1 MCCWNHHDDALL
13 NCVSKDDLNSLCQLS
28 DRCFS
33 CLCFRFK
40 LAARTLVETGD
51 VLRNMRSND
60 ETGVLPFYYFEPS
73 QYYYTP
79 PYVTAQPDVS
89 ADH

>member
-1 MCCWNHHDDALL
+1 
-13 NCVSKDDLNSLCQLS
+13 
-28 DRCFS
+28 
-33 CLCFRFK
+33 
-40 LAARTLVETGD
+40 
-51 VLRNMRSND
+51 MRSND

-89 ADH
+89 VDNRHLCYYVQSIRMYAFRYFWQEKITTLQSVLFGVLVTTST

>member
-1 MCCWNHHDDALL
+1 
-13 NCVSKDDLNSLCQLS
+13 
-28 DRCFS
+28 
-33 CLCFRFK
+33 
-40 LAARTLVETGD
+40 
-51 VLRNMRSND
+51 MRSND

-89 ADH
+89 ADNRHVMLLCVVNQNVCVQMFLAREGNCSAVCFIWCTSHNFTLMSKLKRQK